1 MGKSP
6 GPWVGNPF
14 PTLRIKPPTV
24 QKTVPTRSQYVMM
37 TFQTGSNDLTL
48 TKMPIITVEHLS
60 KNFKVYKRRTGFW
73 GSLSSTVS
81 RKHDII
87 KAVDNVNFTL
97 ERGELVGYIGANG
110 AGKSTTIKMLTG
122 ILVPT
127 SGHIDVMGLTPYHR
141 RKENARRIGVVF
153 GQRTQLWWDLP
164 VIDSFELLKHI
175 YEIPQNLYKQN
186 LEFFSELLQLQPFL
200 STPVRKLSLG
210 QRMRCD
216 LTAALLHNPE
226 ILYLDEPTIGLD
238 VVAKEQVRRFLRQ
251 VNSEHQ
257 VTVILTTHDL
267 NDVEKVCQRLII
279 IDSGKIIY
287 DGGIDA
293 LKKRYGKT
301 RMLIVDLAQTYPDIQ
316 LEGVNLTRRDGNRI
330 WLAFDRDTVS
340 ASEVITQLAARYEIQ
355 DLTISEPEIE
365 EIVRRIYESGTC

>member
-1 MGKSP
+1 
-6 GPWVGNPF
+6 
-14 PTLRIKPPTV
+14 
-24 QKTVPTRSQYVMM
+24 
-37 TFQTGSNDLTL
+37 
-48 TKMPIITVEHLS
+48 MPIIAVEHLS
-60 KNFKVYKRRTGFW
+60 KHFKVHKRRTGFW
-73 GSLSSTVS
+73 GNLSSTVA

-87 KAVDNVNFTL
+87 KAVDDVNFSL

-127 SGHIDVMGLTPYHR
+127 SGHIDVMGVTPYRH
-141 RKENARRIGVVF
+141 RKENTRRIGVVF

-175 YEIPQNLYKQN
+175 YEIPQNLYKQT
-186 LEFFSELLQLQPFL
+186 LEFFSELLQLQSFL
-200 STPVRKLSLG
+200 STPVRRLSLG

-238 VVAKEQVRRFLRQ
+238 VVAKEQVRQFLRE
-251 VNSEHQ
+251 VNAERQ

-279 IDSGKIIY
+279 IDNGKIIY

-301 RMLIVDLAQTYPDIQ
+301 RMLIVDLAQTYSDIQ
-316 LEGVNLTRRDGNRI
+316 LEGVDLTRRDGNRV
-330 WLAFDRDTVS
+330 WLAFDRDTIS
-340 ASEVITQLAARYEIQ
+340 ASEVIAQLTARYEIQ

-365 EIVRRIYESGTC
+365 EIVRRIYELGVH

>member
-1 MGKSP
+1 
-6 GPWVGNPF
+6 
-14 PTLRIKPPTV
+14 
-24 QKTVPTRSQYVMM
+24 
-37 TFQTGSNDLTL
+37 
-48 TKMPIITVEHLS
+48 MPIITVEHLS
-60 KNFKVYKRRTGFW
+60 KHFKVHKRRTGFW
-73 GSLSSTVS
+73 GNLSSTVS
-81 RKHDII
+81 RQHNII
-87 KAVDNVNFTL
+87 KAVDDVNFTL

-127 SGHIDVMGLTPYHR
+127 SGHIDVMGLTPYRNR
-141 RKENARRIGVVF
+141 RENTRRIGVVF

-200 STPVRKLSLG
+200 STPVRRLSLG

-238 VVAKEQVRRFLRQ
+238 VVAKEQVRQFLRQ
-251 VNSEHQ
+251 VNAERQ

-279 IDSGKIIY
+279 IDNGKIIY

-301 RMLIVDLAQTYPDIQ
+301 RMLIVDLAQMYPDIQ
-316 LEGVNLTRRDGNRI
+316 LEGVDLTRREGNRI
-330 WLAFDRDTVS
+330 WLAFNRDTIS
-340 ASEVITQLAARYEIQ
+340 ASEVIAQLTARYEIQ

-365 EIVRRIYESGTC
+365 EIVRRIYELGVH

>member
-1 MGKSP
+1 
-6 GPWVGNPF
+6 
-14 PTLRIKPPTV
+14 
-24 QKTVPTRSQYVMM
+24 
-37 TFQTGSNDLTL
+37 
-48 TKMPIITVEHLS
+48 MPIITVEHLS
-60 KNFKVYKRRTGFW
+60 KHFKVHKRRTGFW
-73 GSLSSTVS
+73 GNLSSTVS
-81 RKHDII
+81 RKHNII
-87 KAVDNVNFTL
+87 KAVDDVNFTL

-127 SGHIDVMGLTPYHR
+127 SGHIDVMGLTPYRH
-141 RKENARRIGVVF
+141 RKENTRRIGVVF

-186 LEFFSELLQLQPFL
+186 LEFFSEMLQLQPFL
-200 STPVRKLSLG
+200 STPVRRLSLG

-238 VVAKEQVRRFLRQ
+238 VVAKEQVRQFLRQ
-251 VNSEHQ
+251 VNAERQ

-267 NDVEKVCQRLII
+267 NDVEKVCQRLVI

-301 RMLIVDLAQTYPDIQ
+301 RMLIVDLAQVYSDIQ
-316 LEGVNLTRRDGNRI
+316 LDDVDLTRRDGNRI
-330 WLAFDRDTVS
+330 WLAFDRDTIS
-340 ASEVITQLAARYEIQ
+340 ASEVIAQLTARYEIQ

-365 EIVRRIYESGTC
+365 EIVRRIYESGVH

>member
-1 MGKSP
+1 
-6 GPWVGNPF
+6 
-14 PTLRIKPPTV
+14 
-24 QKTVPTRSQYVMM
+24 
-37 TFQTGSNDLTL
+37 
-48 TKMPIITVEHLS
+48 MPIITVEHLS
-60 KNFKVYKRRTGFW
+60 KHFKVHKRRTGFW
-73 GSLSSTVS
+73 GNLSSTVS

-87 KAVDNVNFTL
+87 KAVDDVNFTL

-127 SGHIDVMGLTPYHR
+127 SGHIDVMGLTPYRH
-141 RKENARRIGVVF
+141 RKENTRRIGVVF

-186 LEFFSELLQLQPFL
+186 LEFFSELLRLQPFL
-200 STPVRKLSLG
+200 STPVRRLSLG

-238 VVAKEQVRRFLRQ
+238 VVAKEQVRQFLRQ
-251 VNSEHQ
+251 VNAERQ

-267 NDVEKVCQRLII
+267 NDVEKVCQRLVI

-301 RMLIVDLAQTYPDIQ
+301 RMLIVDLAQAYSDIQ
-316 LEGVNLTRRDGNRI
+316 LEEVDLTRRDGNRI
-330 WLAFDRDTVS
+330 WLAFDRDTIS
-340 ASEVITQLAARYEIQ
+340 ASEVIAQLTARYEIQ
-355 DLTISEPEIE
+355 DLTVSEPEIE
-365 EIVRRIYESGTC
+365 EIVRRIYELGMH

>member
-1 MGKSP
+1 
-6 GPWVGNPF
+6 
-14 PTLRIKPPTV
+14 
-24 QKTVPTRSQYVMM
+24 
-37 TFQTGSNDLTL
+37 
-48 TKMPIITVEHLS
+48 MPIITVEHLS
-60 KNFKVYKRRTGFW
+60 KNFKVHKRRKGFW
-73 GSLSSTVS
+73 GSLGSAIS
-81 RKHDII
+81 REHHII

-175 YEIPQNLYKQN
+175 YEIPENRYNENLK
-186 LEFFSELLQLQPFL
+186 FFSELLQLRPFL

-238 VVAKEQVRRFLRQ
+238 VVAKEQVRQFLKQINAER
-251 VNSEHQ
+251 Q

-267 NDVEKVCQRLII
+267 NDVEQICQRLII

-287 DGGIDA
+287 DGGIDV
-293 LKKRYGKT
+293 LKKQYGKT
-301 RMLIVDLAQTYPDIQ
+301 RMLIVDLAQPYSDIQ
-316 LEGVNLTRRDGNRI
+316 LDGVKLTRREENRI
-330 WLAFDRDTVS
+330 WLAFDRDTLP
-340 ASEVITQLAARYEIQ
+340 ASEVIARLAARYEIQ

-365 EIVRRIYESGTC
+365 EIVRRIYKFGMSQ

>member
-1 MGKSP
+1 
-6 GPWVGNPF
+6 
-14 PTLRIKPPTV
+14 
-24 QKTVPTRSQYVMM
+24 
-37 TFQTGSNDLTL
+37 
-48 TKMPIITVEHLS
+48 MPIITVEHLS
-60 KNFKVYKRRTGFW
+60 KNFKVHKRRKGFW
-73 GSLSSTVS
+73 GSLGSTVS
-81 RKHDII
+81 REHDII

-127 SGHIDVMGLTPYHR
+127 SGHIDVMGLTPYLR

-175 YEIPQNLYKQN
+175 YEIPEKLYKQN
-186 LEFFSELLQLQPFL
+186 LEFFSELLQLRPFL

-226 ILYLDEPTIGLD
+226 FLYLDEPTIGLD
-238 VVAKEQVRRFLRQ
+238 VVAKEQVRQFLKQINAERK
-251 VNSEHQ
+251 

-267 NDVEKVCQRLII
+267 NDVEQVCERLII

-293 LKKRYGKT
+293 LKKQYGKT
-301 RMLIVDLAQTYPDIQ
+301 RMLIVDLAHAYPDIQ
-316 LEGVNLTRRDGNRI
+316 LENVHLTRREENRV
-330 WLAFDRDTVS
+330 WLAFDRDTLP
-340 ASEVITQLAARYEIQ
+340 ASEVIARLAARYEIQ

-365 EIVRRIYESGTC
+365 EIVRRIYNFGMSQ

>member
-1 MGKSP
+1 
-6 GPWVGNPF
+6 
-14 PTLRIKPPTV
+14 
-24 QKTVPTRSQYVMM
+24 
-37 TFQTGSNDLTL
+37 
-48 TKMPIITVEHLS
+48 MPIITVEHLS
-60 KNFKVYKRRTGFW
+60 KHFKVHKRRTGFW
-73 GSLSSTVS
+73 GNLSSTVS
-81 RKHDII
+81 RQHDII
-87 KAVDNVNFTL
+87 KAVDDVNFTL
-97 ERGELVGYIGANG
+97 DRGELVGYIGANG

-127 SGHIDVMGLTPYHR
+127 SGHIDVMGLTPYRH
-141 RKENARRIGVVF
+141 RKENTRRIGVVF

-200 STPVRKLSLG
+200 STPVRRLSLG

-238 VVAKEQVRRFLRQ
+238 VVAKEQVRQFLRQ
-251 VNSEHQ
+251 VNAERQ

-301 RMLIVDLAQTYPDIQ
+301 RMLIVDLAQAYSDIQ
-316 LEGVNLTRRDGNRI
+316 LEEVDLTRRDGNRI
-330 WLAFDRDTVS
+330 WLAFDRDTIS
-340 ASEVITQLAARYEIQ
+340 ASEVIAQLTARYEIQ

-365 EIVRRIYESGTC
+365 EIVRRIYELGVY

>member
-1 MGKSP
+1 
-6 GPWVGNPF
+6 
-14 PTLRIKPPTV
+14 
-24 QKTVPTRSQYVMM
+24 
-37 TFQTGSNDLTL
+37 
-48 TKMPIITVEHLS
+48 MPIITVEHLS

-73 GSLSSTVS
+73 GSLSSTIS

-175 YEIPQNLYKQN
+175 YEIPENLYKQN
-186 LEFFSELLQLQPFL
+186 LEFFSELLQLQSFL

-238 VVAKEQVRRFLRQ
+238 VVAKEQVRQFLRQ
-251 VNSEHQ
+251 VNAERQ

-293 LKKRYGKT
+293 LKKDYGKT

-340 ASEVITQLAARYEIQ
+340 ASEVITQLTERYEIQ

-365 EIVRRIYESGTC
+365 EIVRRIYESGMC

>member
-1 MGKSP
+1 
-6 GPWVGNPF
+6 
-14 PTLRIKPPTV
+14 
-24 QKTVPTRSQYVMM
+24 
-37 TFQTGSNDLTL
+37 
-48 TKMPIITVEHLS
+48 MPIITVKDLS

-81 RKHDII
+81 RQHDTI

-127 SGHIDVMGLTPYHR
+127 TGHIDVMGLTPYHR

-175 YEIPQNLYKQN
+175 YEIPQNLYKQH
-186 LEFFSELLQLQPFL
+186 LEFFSERLQLEPVL

-238 VVAKEQVRRFLRQ
+238 VVAKEQVRQFLTQ
-251 VNSEHQ
+251 VNVERQ

-279 IDSGKIIY
+279 IDNGKIIY
-287 DGGIDA
+287 DGEIDA

-301 RMLIVDLAQTYPDIQ
+301 RMLIVDLAQTYSDIQ
-316 LEGVNLTRRDGNRI
+316 LEGINLTRRDGNRI

-340 ASEVITQLAARYEIQ
+340 ASEVITQLTERYEIQ

-365 EIVRRIYESGTC
+365 EIVRRIYESGKMG

>member
-1 MGKSP
+1 
-6 GPWVGNPF
+6 
-14 PTLRIKPPTV
+14 
-24 QKTVPTRSQYVMM
+24 
-37 TFQTGSNDLTL
+37 
-48 TKMPIITVEHLS
+48 MPVISVEHLC
-60 KNFKVYKRRTGFW
+60 KNFKVHKRRKGFW
-73 GSLSSTVS
+73 RSLGSTVT
-81 RKHDII
+81 REYDII
-87 KAVDNVNFTL
+87 KAVEDVNFTL

-127 SGHIDVMGLTPYHR
+127 SGHVDVMNLTPYLH

-175 YEIPQNLYKQN
+175 YEIPENRYQQN
-186 LEFFSELLQLQPFL
+186 LEFFSELLQLRPFL

-216 LTAALLHNPE
+216 LTAALLHDPE

-238 VVAKEQVRRFLRQ
+238 VVAKEQVRQFLRQ
-251 VNSEHQ
+251 INAERQ

-267 NDVEKVCQRLII
+267 NDVEQVCGRLII
-279 IDSGKIIY
+279 IDKGKIIY
-287 DGGIDA
+287 DGGIDV
-293 LKKRYGKT
+293 LKKQYGKT
-301 RMLIVDLAQTYPDIQ
+301 RMLIVDLALPYPDIQ
-316 LEGVNLTRRDGNRI
+316 LEGVNLTRREENRV
-330 WLAFDRDTVS
+330 WLAFDRDTLP
-340 ASEVITQLAARYEIQ
+340 ASEVIAQLASRYEIQ

-365 EIVRRIYESGTC
+365 EIVRRIYKFGMSQ

>member
-1 MGKSP
+1 
-6 GPWVGNPF
+6 
-14 PTLRIKPPTV
+14 
-24 QKTVPTRSQYVMM
+24 
-37 TFQTGSNDLTL
+37 
-48 TKMPIITVEHLS
+48 MPIITVEHLS
-60 KNFKVYKRRTGFW
+60 KHFKVYKRRTGFL
-73 GSLSSTVS
+73 GGLRNIVS
-81 RKHDII
+81 REHNII
-87 KAVDNVNFTL
+87 KAVDDVSFTL

-127 SGHIDVMGLTPYHR
+127 SGHAEVMGLVPYER

-164 VIDSFELLKHI
+164 VIDSFDLLKHI
-175 YEIPQNLYKQN
+175 YAIPQKVYKQN
-186 LEFFSELLQLQPFL
+186 LELFSDLLQLHPFL
-200 STPVRKLSLG
+200 DTPVRKLSLG

-238 VVAKEQVRRFLRQ
+238 VVAKEHIRQ
-251 VNSEHQ
+251 FIKKINAERQ

-267 NDVEKVCQRLII
+267 NDVEKVCQRMII

-293 LKKRYGKT
+293 LKQRYGKT
-301 RMLIVDLAQTYPDIQ
+301 RMLIVDLARAYTEIKLDGA
-316 LEGVNLTRRDGNRI
+316 EMTRREDSRI
-330 WLAFDRDTVS
+330 WLTFDRDTIS
-340 ASEVITQLAARYEIQ
+340 ASELIGQLTTQYEIK

-365 EIVRRIYESGTC
+365 EIVRRIYEWGMT

>member
-1 MGKSP
+1 
-6 GPWVGNPF
+6 
-14 PTLRIKPPTV
+14 
-24 QKTVPTRSQYVMM
+24 
-37 TFQTGSNDLTL
+37 
-48 TKMPIITVEHLS
+48 MPIITVEHLS
-60 KNFKVYKRRTGFW
+60 KHFKVYRRRTGFW
-73 GSLSSTVS
+73 GNLSSTVS
-81 RKHDII
+81 RQHDVV
-87 KAVDNVNFTL
+87 KAVDDVNFSL

-127 SGHIDVMGLTPYHR
+127 SGHIDVMGLTPYRH
-141 RKENARRIGVVF
+141 RKENTRRIGVVF

-186 LEFFSELLQLQPFL
+186 LEFFSDLLQLQPFL
-200 STPVRKLSLG
+200 STPVRRLSLG

-238 VVAKEQVRRFLRQ
+238 VVAKEQVRQFLRQ
-251 VNSEHQ
+251 VNAERQ

-293 LKKRYGKT
+293 LKERYGKT
-301 RMLIVDLAQTYPDIQ
+301 RMLIVDLAQAYSDIQ
-316 LEGVNLTRRDGNRI
+316 LEGVDLTRRDGNRI
-330 WLAFDRDTVS
+330 WLAFDRDTIS
-340 ASEVITQLAARYEIQ
+340 ASEVIAQLTARYEIQ

-365 EIVRRIYESGTC
+365 EIVRRIYELGVH

>member
-1 MGKSP
+1 
-6 GPWVGNPF
+6 
-14 PTLRIKPPTV
+14 
-24 QKTVPTRSQYVMM
+24 
-37 TFQTGSNDLTL
+37 
-48 TKMPIITVEHLS
+48 MPIITVEHLS

-186 LEFFSELLQLQPFL
+186 LEFFSELLQLEPVL

-238 VVAKEQVRRFLRQ
+238 VVAKAQVRQFLRQ
-251 VNSEHQ
+251 VNAERQ

-293 LKKRYGKT
+293 LKKDYGKT

-340 ASEVITQLAARYEIQ
+340 ASEVITQLTERYEIQ

-365 EIVRRIYESGTC
+365 EIVRRIYESGMC

>member
-1 MGKSP
+1 
-6 GPWVGNPF
+6 
-14 PTLRIKPPTV
+14 
-24 QKTVPTRSQYVMM
+24 
-37 TFQTGSNDLTL
+37 
-48 TKMPIITVEHLS
+48 MPIITVEHLS
-60 KNFKVYKRRTGFW
+60 KHFKVYRRGTGFW
-73 GSLSSTVS
+73 GNLSSTIA

-87 KAVDNVNFTL
+87 KAVDDVNFSL

-127 SGHIDVMGLTPYHR
+127 SGHVDVMGLTPYRH
-141 RKENARRIGVVF
+141 RKENTRRIGVVF

-164 VIDSFELLKHI
+164 VIDSFELLRHI

-200 STPVRKLSLG
+200 STPVRRLSLG

-251 VNSEHQ
+251 VNAERQ

-267 NDVEKVCQRLII
+267 NDVEQVCQRLII

-301 RMLIVDLAQTYPDIQ
+301 RMLIVDLAQTYSDIQ
-316 LEGVNLTRRDGNRI
+316 LEGVDLTRRDGNRV
-330 WLAFDRDTVS
+330 WLAFDRDTIS
-340 ASEVITQLAARYEIQ
+340 ASEVIAQLTARYEIQ

-365 EIVRRIYESGTC
+365 EIVRRIYELGVH

>member
-1 MGKSP
+1 
-6 GPWVGNPF
+6 
-14 PTLRIKPPTV
+14 
-24 QKTVPTRSQYVMM
+24 
-37 TFQTGSNDLTL
+37 
-48 TKMPIITVEHLS
+48 MPIITVEHLS
-60 KNFKVYKRRTGFW
+60 KHFKVYKRRTGFW
-73 GSLSSTVS
+73 GNLSSTVS
-81 RKHDII
+81 RQHDVV
-87 KAVDNVNFTL
+87 KAVDNVNFSL

-127 SGHIDVMGLTPYHR
+127 SGHIDVMGLTPYRNR
-141 RKENARRIGVVF
+141 RENTRRIGVVF

-200 STPVRKLSLG
+200 STPVRRLSLG

-238 VVAKEQVRRFLRQ
+238 VVAKEQVRQFLRQ
-251 VNSEHQ
+251 VNAERQ

-293 LKKRYGKT
+293 LKERYGKT
-301 RMLIVDLAQTYPDIQ
+301 RILIVDLAQAYSDIQ
-316 LEGVNLTRRDGNRI
+316 LEGVDLTRRDGNRI
-330 WLAFDRDTVS
+330 WLAFDRDTIS
-340 ASEVITQLAARYEIQ
+340 ASEVIAQLTARYEIQ

-365 EIVRRIYESGTC
+365 EIVRRIYELGVH

>member
-1 MGKSP
+1 
-6 GPWVGNPF
+6 
-14 PTLRIKPPTV
+14 
-24 QKTVPTRSQYVMM
+24 
-37 TFQTGSNDLTL
+37 
-48 TKMPIITVEHLS
+48 MPIITVEQLS
-60 KNFKVYKRRTGFW
+60 KSFKVHKRRTGFW
-73 GSLSSTVS
+73 GNLSSTVS

-127 SGHIDVMGLTPYHR
+127 SGHIDVMGLTPYRR
-141 RKENARRIGVVF
+141 RKENTRRIGVVF

-186 LEFFSELLQLQPFL
+186 LEFFSDLLQLQPFL
-200 STPVRKLSLG
+200 STPVRRLSLG

-238 VVAKEQVRRFLRQ
+238 VVAKEQVRQFLRQ
-251 VNSEHQ
+251 VNAERQ

-267 NDVEKVCQRLII
+267 NDVEQVCQRLII

-301 RMLIVDLAQTYPDIQ
+301 RVLIVDLAQTYPDIQ
-316 LEGVNLTRRDGNRI
+316 LEGVDLTRREGNRI
-330 WLAFDRDTVS
+330 WLAFDRDTIS
-340 ASEVITQLAARYEIQ
+340 ASEVIARLTERYEIQ

-365 EIVRRIYESGTC
+365 EIVRRIYELGVY

>member
-1 MGKSP
+1 
-6 GPWVGNPF
+6 
-14 PTLRIKPPTV
+14 
-24 QKTVPTRSQYVMM
+24 
-37 TFQTGSNDLTL
+37 
-48 TKMPIITVEHLS
+48 MPIITAEHLS
-60 KNFKVYKRRTGFW
+60 KHFKVHKRRTGFW
-73 GSLSSTVS
+73 GNLSSTVS

-87 KAVDNVNFTL
+87 KAVDDVNFTL

-127 SGHIDVMGLTPYHR
+127 SGHIDVMGLTPYRH
-141 RKENARRIGVVF
+141 RKENTRRIGVVF

-186 LEFFSELLQLQPFL
+186 LEFFSELLRLQPFL
-200 STPVRKLSLG
+200 STPVRRLSLG

-238 VVAKEQVRRFLRQ
+238 VVAKEQVRQFLRQ
-251 VNSEHQ
+251 VNAERQ

-267 NDVEKVCQRLII
+267 NDVEKVCQRLVI

-301 RMLIVDLAQTYPDIQ
+301 RMLIVDLAQAYSDIQ
-316 LEGVNLTRRDGNRI
+316 LEEVDLTRRDGNRI
-330 WLAFDRDTVS
+330 WLAFDRDTIS
-340 ASEVITQLAARYEIQ
+340 ASEVIAQLTARYEIQ
-355 DLTISEPEIE
+355 DLTVSEPEIE
-365 EIVRRIYESGTC
+365 EIVRRIYELGMH

>member
-1 MGKSP
+1 
-6 GPWVGNPF
+6 
-14 PTLRIKPPTV
+14 
-24 QKTVPTRSQYVMM
+24 
-37 TFQTGSNDLTL
+37 
-48 TKMPIITVEHLS
+48 MPIITVQRLS
-60 KNFKVYKRRTGFW
+60 KNFKVHKRRKGFW
-73 GSLSSTVS
+73 GSLGSAVS
-81 RKHDII
+81 REHEVI
-87 KAVDNVNFTL
+87 KAVEDVNFTL

-127 SGHIDVMGLTPYHR
+127 SGHIDVMGLTPYLR

-175 YEIPQNLYKQN
+175 YEIPENLYKRN
-186 LEFFSELLQLQPFL
+186 LEFFCELLQLHPLL

-210 QRMRCD
+210 GRMRCD

-238 VVAKEQVRRFLRQ
+238 VVAKEQVRQFLKQINTER
-251 VNSEHQ
+251 Q

-267 NDVEKVCQRLII
+267 NDVEQVCERLII

-287 DGGIDA
+287 DGGIEA

-301 RMLIVDLAQTYPDIQ
+301 RMLIVDLAQTYPDIH
-316 LEGVNLTRRDGNRI
+316 LENVSLTRREDNRI
-330 WLAFDRDTVS
+330 WLEFDRDTLP
-340 ASEVITQLAARYEIQ
+340 ASEVIARLAARYEIQ

-365 EIVRRIYESGTC
+365 EIVRRIYNVGMGQ

>member
-1 MGKSP
+1 
-6 GPWVGNPF
+6 
-14 PTLRIKPPTV
+14 
-24 QKTVPTRSQYVMM
+24 
-37 TFQTGSNDLTL
+37 
-48 TKMPIITVEHLS
+48 MPIITVEHLS
-60 KNFKVYKRRTGFW
+60 KHFKVYKRRTGFW
-73 GSLSSTVS
+73 GNLSSTVS
-81 RKHDII
+81 RQHDII
-87 KAVDNVNFTL
+87 KAVDDVNFSL

-127 SGHIDVMGLTPYHR
+127 SGHIDVMGLTPYRH
-141 RKENARRIGVVF
+141 RKENTRRIGVVF

-186 LEFFSELLQLQPFL
+186 LEFFSELLRLQPFL
-200 STPVRKLSLG
+200 STPVRRLSLG

-238 VVAKEQVRRFLRQ
+238 VVAKEQVRQFLRQ
-251 VNSEHQ
+251 VNAERQ

-267 NDVEKVCQRLII
+267 NDVEKVCQRLVI

-301 RMLIVDLAQTYPDIQ
+301 RMLIVDLAQVYSDIQ
-316 LEGVNLTRRDGNRI
+316 LDDVDLTRRDGNRI
-330 WLAFDRDTVS
+330 WLAFDRDTIS
-340 ASEVITQLAARYEIQ
+340 ASEVIAQLTARYEIQ

-365 EIVRRIYESGTC
+365 EIVRRIYESGVH

>member
-1 MGKSP
+1 
-6 GPWVGNPF
+6 
-14 PTLRIKPPTV
+14 
-24 QKTVPTRSQYVMM
+24 
-37 TFQTGSNDLTL
+37 
-48 TKMPIITVEHLS
+48 MPIITVEHLS
-60 KNFKVYKRRTGFW
+60 KHFKVHKRRTGFW
-73 GSLSSTVS
+73 GNLSSTVS

-87 KAVDNVNFTL
+87 KAVDDVNFTL
-97 ERGELVGYIGANG
+97 DRGELVGYIGANG

-127 SGHIDVMGLTPYHR
+127 SGHIDVMGLTPYRH
-141 RKENARRIGVVF
+141 RKENTRRIGVVF

-186 LEFFSELLQLQPFL
+186 LEFFSELLRLQPFL
-200 STPVRKLSLG
+200 STPVRRLSLG

-238 VVAKEQVRRFLRQ
+238 VVAKEQVRQFLRQ
-251 VNSEHQ
+251 VNAERQ

-279 IDSGKIIY
+279 IDTGKIIY

-301 RMLIVDLAQTYPDIQ
+301 RVLIVDLAQAYSDIQ
-316 LEGVNLTRRDGNRI
+316 LEGVDLTRRDGNRI
-330 WLAFDRDTVS
+330 WLAFDRDTIS
-340 ASEVITQLAARYEIQ
+340 ASEVIAQLTARYEIQ

-365 EIVRRIYESGTC
+365 EIVRRIYELGVH

>member
-1 MGKSP
+1 
-6 GPWVGNPF
+6 
-14 PTLRIKPPTV
+14 
-24 QKTVPTRSQYVMM
+24 
-37 TFQTGSNDLTL
+37 
-48 TKMPIITVEHLS
+48 MPIITVEHLS
-60 KNFKVYKRRTGFW
+60 KHFKVYKRRTGFW
-73 GSLSSTVS
+73 GNLSSTVS
-81 RKHDII
+81 RQHDII
-87 KAVDNVNFTL
+87 KAVDDVSFSL

-127 SGHIDVMGLTPYHR
+127 SGHIDVMGLTPYRH
-141 RKENARRIGVVF
+141 RKENTRRIGVVF

-186 LEFFSELLQLQPFL
+186 LEFFSEMLQLQPFL
-200 STPVRKLSLG
+200 STPVRRLSLG

-238 VVAKEQVRRFLRQ
+238 VVAKEQVRQFLRQ
-251 VNSEHQ
+251 VNAERQ

-293 LKKRYGKT
+293 LKNRYGKT
-301 RMLIVDLAQTYPDIQ
+301 RMLIVDLAQTYSDIR
-316 LEGVNLTRRDGNRI
+316 LDGVDLTRRDGNRI
-330 WLAFDRDTVS
+330 WLAFDRDTIS
-340 ASEVITQLAARYEIQ
+340 ASEVIAQLTARYEIQ

-365 EIVRRIYESGTC
+365 EIVRRIYEMGVH

>member
-1 MGKSP
+1 
-6 GPWVGNPF
+6 
-14 PTLRIKPPTV
+14 
-24 QKTVPTRSQYVMM
+24 
-37 TFQTGSNDLTL
+37 
-48 TKMPIITVEHLS
+48 MPIITVEHLS
-60 KNFKVYKRRTGFW
+60 KHFKVYRRRTGFW
-73 GSLSSTVS
+73 GNLSSTVA
-81 RKHDII
+81 RQHDII
-87 KAVDNVNFTL
+87 RAVDNVNFSL

-127 SGHIDVMGLTPYHR
+127 SGHIDVMGLTPYRH
-141 RKENARRIGVVF
+141 RKENTRRIGVVF

-186 LEFFSELLQLQPFL
+186 LEFFSELLQLRPFL
-200 STPVRKLSLG
+200 STPVRRLSLG

-216 LTAALLHNPE
+216 LTAALLHDPE

-238 VVAKEQVRRFLRQ
+238 VVAKEQVRQFLRE
-251 VNSEHQ
+251 VNAERQ

-267 NDVEKVCQRLII
+267 NDVEQVCQRLII

-301 RMLIVDLAQTYPDIQ
+301 RMLIVDLAQGYSDIQ
-316 LEGVNLTRRDGNRI
+316 LEGVDLIRRDGNRI
-330 WLAFDRDTVS
+330 WLAFDRDTIS
-340 ASEVITQLAARYEIQ
+340 ASEVITQLTAQYEIQ

-365 EIVRRIYESGTC
+365 EIVRRIYELGVH

>member
-1 MGKSP
+1 M
-6 GPWVGNPF
+6 
-14 PTLRIKPPTV
+14 
-24 QKTVPTRSQYVMM
+24 
-37 TFQTGSNDLTL
+37 L
-48 TKMPIITVEHLS
+48 TKMPLITVEHLS
-60 KNFKVYKRRTGFW
+60 KHFKVHKRRTGFW
-73 GSLSSTVS
+73 GNLSSTVS
-81 RKHDII
+81 RQHDIV
-87 KAVDNVNFTL
+87 KAVDDVNFSL

-127 SGHIDVMGLTPYHR
+127 SGHIDVMGLTPYRQR
-141 RKENARRIGVVF
+141 RENTRRIGVVF

-186 LEFFSELLQLQPFL
+186 LEFFSEMLQLQPFL
-200 STPVRKLSLG
+200 STPVRRLSLG

-238 VVAKEQVRRFLRQ
+238 VVAKEQVRQFLRQ
-251 VNSEHQ
+251 VNAERQ

-279 IDSGKIIY
+279 IDNGKIIY
-287 DGGIDA
+287 DGGINA
-293 LKKRYGKT
+293 LKERYGKT
-301 RMLIVDLAQTYPDIQ
+301 RMLIVDLAQMYPDIQ
-316 LEGVNLTRRDGNRI
+316 LEAVDLTRRDGNRI
-330 WLAFDRDTVS
+330 WLAFNRDTIS
-340 ASEVITQLAARYEIQ
+340 ASEVIAQLTARYEIQ

-365 EIVRRIYESGTC
+365 EIVRRIYELGVH

>member
-1 MGKSP
+1 
-6 GPWVGNPF
+6 
-14 PTLRIKPPTV
+14 
-24 QKTVPTRSQYVMM
+24 
-37 TFQTGSNDLTL
+37 
-48 TKMPIITVEHLS
+48 MPVITVEHLC
-60 KNFKVYKRRTGFW
+60 KDFKVHRRRKGFW
-73 GSLSSTVS
+73 GSLGSAIS
-81 RKHDII
+81 REHDII

-175 YEIPQNLYKQN
+175 YEIPENRYKQN
-186 LEFFSELLQLQPFL
+186 LEFFSELLQLHPFL

-238 VVAKEQVRRFLRQ
+238 VVAKEQVRQFLKQINAERQ
-251 VNSEHQ
+251 V
-257 VTVILTTHDL
+257 TAILTTHDL
-267 NDVEKVCQRLII
+267 NDVEHVCGRLII

-287 DGGIDA
+287 DGGIDV

-301 RMLIVDLAQTYPDIQ
+301 RMLIVDLAQPYSDIQ
-316 LEGVNLTRRDGNRI
+316 LEGVKLTRREENRI
-330 WLAFDRDTVS
+330 WLAFDRDTLP
-340 ASEVITQLAARYEIQ
+340 ASEVIARLAARYEIQ

-365 EIVRRIYESGTC
+365 EIVRRIYKFGMSQ

>member
-1 MGKSP
+1 
-6 GPWVGNPF
+6 
-14 PTLRIKPPTV
+14 
-24 QKTVPTRSQYVMM
+24 
-37 TFQTGSNDLTL
+37 
-48 TKMPIITVEHLS
+48 MPIITVEHLS
-60 KNFKVYKRRTGFW
+60 KHFKVYRRRTGFW
-73 GSLSSTVS
+73 GNLSSTVS
-81 RKHDII
+81 RKHDIV
-87 KAVDNVNFTL
+87 KAVDDVSFSL

-127 SGHIDVMGLTPYHR
+127 SGHVDVMGLTPYRH
-141 RKENARRIGVVF
+141 RKENTRRIGVVF

-200 STPVRKLSLG
+200 STPVRRLSLG

-238 VVAKEQVRRFLRQ
+238 VVAKEQVRQFLRQ
-251 VNSEHQ
+251 VNAERQ

-267 NDVEKVCQRLII
+267 NDVEQVCQRLII

-287 DGGIDA
+287 DGGIDD

-301 RMLIVDLAQTYPDIQ
+301 RMLIVDLAQAYSDIQ
-316 LEGVNLTRRDGNRI
+316 LEGVDLTRRDGNRI
-330 WLAFDRDTVS
+330 WLAFDRDTIS
-340 ASEVITQLAARYEIQ
+340 ASEVIAQLTGRYEIQ

-365 EIVRRIYESGTC
+365 EIVRRIYELGVH

>member
-1 MGKSP
+1 
-6 GPWVGNPF
+6 
-14 PTLRIKPPTV
+14 
-24 QKTVPTRSQYVMM
+24 
-37 TFQTGSNDLTL
+37 
-48 TKMPIITVEHLS
+48 MPVITVEHLC
-60 KNFKVYKRRTGFW
+60 KDFKVHRRRKGFW
-73 GSLSSTVS
+73 GSLGSTVS
-81 RKHDII
+81 REHEII
-87 KAVDNVNFTL
+87 KAVENVNFTL

-127 SGHIDVMGLTPYHR
+127 SGHIDVMNLTPYLH

-175 YEIPQNLYKQN
+175 YEIPVNRYKQN
-186 LEFFSELLQLQPFL
+186 LEFFSELLQLHPFL

-216 LTAALLHNPE
+216 LTAALLHDPK

-238 VVAKEQVRRFLRQ
+238 VVAKEQVRQFLRQ
-251 VNSEHQ
+251 INAERQ
-257 VTVILTTHDL
+257 VTAILTTHDL
-267 NDVEKVCQRLII
+267 NDVEQVCGRLII
-279 IDSGKIIY
+279 IDNGKIIY

-293 LKKRYGKT
+293 LKNQYGKT
-301 RMLIVDLAQTYPDIQ
+301 RMLIVDLAQPYSDIQ
-316 LEGVNLTRRDGNRI
+316 LEGVNLTRREENRV
-330 WLAFDRDTVS
+330 WLAFDRDTLP
-340 ASEVITQLAARYEIQ
+340 ASEVIAQLAARYEIQ

-365 EIVRRIYESGTC
+365 EIVRRIYKFGMGQ

>member
-1 MGKSP
+1 
-6 GPWVGNPF
+6 
-14 PTLRIKPPTV
+14 
-24 QKTVPTRSQYVMM
+24 
-37 TFQTGSNDLTL
+37 
-48 TKMPIITVEHLS
+48 MPIITVEQLS
-60 KNFKVYKRRTGFW
+60 KSFKVHKRRAGFW
-73 GSLSSTVS
+73 GNLSSTVS

-127 SGHIDVMGLTPYHR
+127 SGHIDVMGLTPYRHR
-141 RKENARRIGVVF
+141 EENTRRIGVVF

-186 LEFFSELLQLQPFL
+186 LEFFSDLLQLQPFL
-200 STPVRKLSLG
+200 STPVRRLSLG

-238 VVAKEQVRRFLRQ
+238 VVAKEQVRQFLRQ
-251 VNSEHQ
+251 VNAERQ

-301 RMLIVDLAQTYPDIQ
+301 RMLIVDLAQAYSDIQ
-316 LEGVNLTRRDGNRI
+316 LESVNLTRRDGNRI
-330 WLAFDRDTVS
+330 WLAFDRDTIS
-340 ASEVITQLAARYEIQ
+340 ASEVIARLTERYEIQ

-365 EIVRRIYESGTC
+365 EIVRRIYELGVY

>member
-1 MGKSP
+1 
-6 GPWVGNPF
+6 
-14 PTLRIKPPTV
+14 
-24 QKTVPTRSQYVMM
+24 
-37 TFQTGSNDLTL
+37 
-48 TKMPIITVEHLS
+48 MPIITVEHLS
-60 KNFKVYKRRTGFW
+60 KHFKVYKRRTGFW
-73 GSLSSTVS
+73 GNLSSTVS
-81 RKHDII
+81 RQHDII
-87 KAVDNVNFTL
+87 KAVDDVNFTL

-127 SGHIDVMGLTPYHR
+127 SGHIDVMGLTPYRH
-141 RKENARRIGVVF
+141 RKENTRRIGVVF

-186 LEFFSELLQLQPFL
+186 LEFFSELLRLQPFL
-200 STPVRKLSLG
+200 STPVRRLSLG

-238 VVAKEQVRRFLRQ
+238 VVAKEQVRQFLRQ
-251 VNSEHQ
+251 VNAERQ

-267 NDVEKVCQRLII
+267 NDVEKVCQRLVI

-301 RMLIVDLAQTYPDIQ
+301 RMLIVDLAQVYSDIQ
-316 LEGVNLTRRDGNRI
+316 LDDVDLTRRDGNRI
-330 WLAFDRDTVS
+330 WLAFDRDTIS
-340 ASEVITQLAARYEIQ
+340 ASEVIAQLTARYEIQ

-365 EIVRRIYESGTC
+365 EIVRRIYESGVH

>member
-1 MGKSP
+1 
-6 GPWVGNPF
+6 
-14 PTLRIKPPTV
+14 
-24 QKTVPTRSQYVMM
+24 
-37 TFQTGSNDLTL
+37 
-48 TKMPIITVEHLS
+48 MPIITVEHLS
-60 KNFKVYKRRTGFW
+60 KHFKVHRRRTGFW
-73 GSLSSTVS
+73 GNLSSTVS
-81 RKHDII
+81 RKHDIV
-87 KAVDNVNFTL
+87 KAVDDVNFSL

-127 SGHIDVMGLTPYHR
+127 SGHIDVMGLTPYRH
-141 RKENARRIGVVF
+141 RKENTRRIGVVF

-200 STPVRKLSLG
+200 STPVRRLSLG

-238 VVAKEQVRRFLRQ
+238 VVAKEQVRQFLRQ
-251 VNSEHQ
+251 VNAERQ

-267 NDVEKVCQRLII
+267 NDVEKVCRRLII

-301 RMLIVDLAQTYPDIQ
+301 RMLIVDLAQAYSDIQ
-316 LEGVNLTRRDGNRI
+316 LDGVDLTRRDGNRV
-330 WLAFDRDTVS
+330 WLAFDRDTIS
-340 ASEVITQLAARYEIQ
+340 ASEVIAQLTGRYEIQ

-365 EIVRRIYESGTC
+365 EIVRRIYELGVH

>member
-1 MGKSP
+1 
-6 GPWVGNPF
+6 
-14 PTLRIKPPTV
+14 
-24 QKTVPTRSQYVMM
+24 
-37 TFQTGSNDLTL
+37 
-48 TKMPIITVEHLS
+48 MPIITVEHLS

-127 SGHIDVMGLTPYHR
+127 AGHIDVMGLTPYHR

-186 LEFFSELLQLQPFL
+186 LEFFSELLQLEPVL

-238 VVAKEQVRRFLRQ
+238 VVAKAQVRQFLRQ
-251 VNSEHQ
+251 VNAERQ

-287 DGGIDA
+287 DGGIDD

-340 ASEVITQLAARYEIQ
+340 ASEVITQLTERYEIQ

-365 EIVRRIYESGTC
+365 EIVRRIYESGKMG

>member
-1 MGKSP
+1 
-6 GPWVGNPF
+6 
-14 PTLRIKPPTV
+14 
-24 QKTVPTRSQYVMM
+24 
-37 TFQTGSNDLTL
+37 
-48 TKMPIITVEHLS
+48 MPIITVEHLS
-60 KNFKVYKRRTGFW
+60 KHFKVHKRRTGFW
-73 GSLSSTVS
+73 GNLSSTVS

-87 KAVDNVNFTL
+87 KAVDDVNFSL

-127 SGHIDVMGLTPYHR
+127 SGYIDVMGLTPYRSR
-141 RKENARRIGVVF
+141 RENTRRIGVVF

-200 STPVRKLSLG
+200 STPVRRLSLG

-238 VVAKEQVRRFLRQ
+238 VVAKEQVRQFLRQ
-251 VNSEHQ
+251 VNAERQ

-267 NDVEKVCQRLII
+267 NDVEQVCRRLVI

-293 LKKRYGKT
+293 LKERYGKT
-301 RMLIVDLAQTYPDIQ
+301 RILIVDLAQAYSDIQ
-316 LEGVNLTRRDGNRI
+316 LEGVDLTRREGNRI
-330 WLAFDRDTVS
+330 WLAFDRDTIS
-340 ASEVITQLAARYEIQ
+340 ASEVIAQLTARYEIQ

-365 EIVRRIYESGTC
+365 EIVRRIYELGVH

>member
-1 MGKSP
+1 
-6 GPWVGNPF
+6 
-14 PTLRIKPPTV
+14 
-24 QKTVPTRSQYVMM
+24 
-37 TFQTGSNDLTL
+37 
-48 TKMPIITVEHLS
+48 MPIITVEHLS
-60 KNFKVYKRRTGFW
+60 KHFKVHKRRTGFW
-73 GSLSSTVS
+73 GNLSSTVS
-81 RKHDII
+81 RQHDVV
-87 KAVDNVNFTL
+87 KAVDDVNFTL

-127 SGHIDVMGLTPYHR
+127 SGHIDVMGLTPYRQR
-141 RKENARRIGVVF
+141 RENTRRIGVVF

-186 LEFFSELLQLQPFL
+186 LEFFSEMLQLQPFL
-200 STPVRKLSLG
+200 STPVRRLSLG

-238 VVAKEQVRRFLRQ
+238 VVAKEQVRQFLRQ
-251 VNSEHQ
+251 VNAERQ

-267 NDVEKVCQRLII
+267 NDVEQVCRRLII

-287 DGGIDA
+287 DGEIDA
-293 LKKRYGKT
+293 LKERYGKT
-301 RMLIVDLAQTYPDIQ
+301 RMLIVDLAQMYPDIQ
-316 LEGVNLTRRDGNRI
+316 LEGVDLTRRDGNRI
-330 WLAFDRDTVS
+330 WLAFDRDTIS
-340 ASEVITQLAARYEIQ
+340 ASEVIAQLTARYEIQ

-365 EIVRRIYESGTC
+365 EIVRRIYELGMH